1 MTVHRRICS
10 LYFLPPLSPSPINLT
25 LQGLD
30 NVTAL
35 MTRFHA
41 TLLILLLFSFG
52 AGQRRAARAI
62 QVQFLDGGEVRFGL
76 GV

>member
-10 LYFLPPLSPSPINLT
+10 LYFLPQLSPRPINLT

-30 NVTAL
+30 NITAFL
-35 MTRFHA
+35 TRFHA
-41 TLLILLLFSFG
+41 TFLILLHFPSG
-52 AGQRRAARAI
+52 AGQRRAAGAI
-62 QVQFLDGGEVRFGL
+62 QVKFLDGGEVRFGL